1 MILSV
6 KKTHLS
12 VVEARKDIYLIKTSN
27 IIPVKLL
34 KIDNGHDV
42 IEVFIVRQ
50 HTNCAFVVASSFL

>member
-42 IEVFIVRQ
+42 IASLL
-50 HTNCAFVVASSFL
+50 CASVLTAPL